1 MKFADV
7 KKQIKEINTH
17 DKVVIEYNK
26 MKPLPEGYVLK
37 VSDDWCAAYVS
48 VILYKAGYKR
58 IIECSVPRMILL
70 ARAAGIY
77 KTSGYKPKKG
87 DLVIYDWDDIKDGDH
102 IGIIT
107 DIDNIGFITVKEGNK
122 AGSIGVRS
130 LPYEDGRVTA
140 FISIPYDKEENA
152 SVGDDYK
159 TVDDIVNAIIKG
171 SFGNGDKRKE
181 MLYNY
186 FQKKVN
192 EKLS

>member
-1 MKFADV
+1 MTFADV
-7 KKQIKEINTH
+7 MEQIKKINTH
-17 DKVVIEYNK
+17 NKVVIEYNK

-37 VSDDWCAAYVS
+37 PYDDWCAAYVS
-48 VILYKAGYKR
+48 VILYNAGYKR

-70 ARAAGIY
+70 ARTAGIY

-107 DIDNIGFITVKEGNK
+107 NIDNMGFITVKEGNK
-122 AGSIGVRS
+122 AGSIGVRW
-130 LPYEDGRVTA
+130 LPYEDSCVMG
-140 FISIPYDKEENA
+140 FISIPYDKEEA
-152 SVGDDYK
+152 PAVGEEYK

-181 MLYNY
+181 LLYNY

-192 EKLS
+192 EKLR

>member
-1 MKFADV
+1 MTFADV
-7 KKQIKEINTH
+7 KKQIQNINSH

-87 DLVIYDWDDIKDGDH
+87 DLVIYDWDGNKDGDH
-102 IGIIT
+102 VGIIT

-122 AGSIGVRS
+122 AGSIGVRA
-130 LPYEDGRVTA
+130 LPYDDSRVMA
-140 FISIPYDKEENA
+140 YISIPYNKEEKEE
-152 SVGDDYK
+152 DYK
-159 TVDDIVNAIIKG
+159 TVDEIVAAIIQGK
-171 SFGNGDKRKE
+171 FGNGDNRKE
-181 MLYNY
+181 KLYNY

-192 EKLS
+192 EKLK

>member
-1 MKFADV
+1 MTFADV
-7 KKQIKEINTH
+7 KKQIQNINSH

-87 DLVIYDWDDIKDGDH
+87 DLVIYDWDGNKDGDH
-102 IGIIT
+102 VGIIT

-122 AGSIGVRS
+122 AGSIGVRA
-130 LPYEDGRVTA
+130 LPYDDSRVMA
-140 FISIPYDKEENA
+140 YISIPYNKEEKEE
-152 SVGDDYK
+152 DYK
-159 TVDDIVNAIIKG
+159 TVDEVVAAIIQGK
-171 SFGNGDKRKE
+171 FGNGDNRKE
-181 MLYNY
+181 KLYNY

-192 EKLS
+192 EKLK